1 MAKKSAAPAVVE
13 RPLLGRVSNHLK
25 MGVVGLPN
33 VGKSTLFNLLTKLS
47 VPAENFP
54 FCTIDPTKARVLV
67 PDERWDWLCDLY
79 KPKSK
84 VQAFLEIVDIAGLV
98 KGASEGQGLGNA
110 FLSHIAAVD
119 AIFHV
124 TRVFEDDDVTHVEGD
139 VNPVRDLE
147 IIHNELLLK
156 DIENV
161 KNRIEPLR
169 RLAKGDKNKA
179 FELSVLEKVLAFMND
194 EKRDVRLGDWN
205 AKEVEIINPL
215 CLLTAKP
222 VIYLV
227 NMSEDDFLKQKNKWL
242 AKIKEWVEKRA
253 KDPVI
258 PLSAAFENKISAMN
272 DEEANAYCAEKKVK
286 SMLPRVI
293 KQGYSTLHLIS
304 FFTCGAD
311 EVRAWTCHS
320 GSKAPQAAGVIHG
333 DFEKYFISADIFKY
347 SDLKELGSENAVK
360 AAGKLSQKGKD
371 YVVED
376 GDIVFFK
383 HNAGGAKK

>member
-1 MAKKSAAPAVVE
+1 
-13 RPLLGRVSNHLK
+13 
-25 MGVVGLPN
+25 
-33 VGKSTLFNLLTKLS
+33 
-47 VPAENFP
+47 
-54 FCTIDPTKARVLV
+54 
-67 PDERWDWLCDLY
+67 
-79 KPKSK
+79 
-84 VQAFLEIVDIAGLV
+84 
-98 KGASEGQGLGNA
+98 
-110 FLSHIAAVD
+110 LSHIAAVD
-119 AIFHV
+119 AIYHV

-169 RLAKGDKNKA
+169 RLAKGDKTKA
-179 FELSVLEKVLAFMND
+179 FELSVLEKVFAFMNE

-205 AKEVEIINPL
+205 AKEVEVINPL

-242 AKIKEWVEKRA
+242 VKIKEWVEKRA
-253 KDPVI
+253 RDPVI
-258 PLSAAFENKISAMN
+258 PLSAAFENKISAMS
-272 DEEANAYCAEKKVK
+272 DEEANVYCAEKKIK

-293 KQGYSTLHLIS
+293 KQGYQTLHLIS
-304 FFTCGAD
+304 FFTCGVD
-311 EVRAWTCHS
+311 EVRAWTCPA

-333 DFEKYFISADIFKY
+333 DFEKYFISADVFKY

-360 AAGKLSQKGKD
+360 AAGKLYQKGKD

-376 GDIVFFK
+376 GDILFFK

>member
-1 MAKKSAAPAVVE
+1 M
-13 RPLLGRVSNHLK
+13 
-25 MGVVGLPN
+25 
-33 VGKSTLFNLLTKLS
+33 
-47 VPAENFP
+47 
-54 FCTIDPTKARVLV
+54 
-67 PDERWDWLCDLY
+67 
-79 KPKSK
+79 
-84 VQAFLEIVDIAGLV
+84 
-98 KGASEGQGLGNA
+98 
-110 FLSHIAAVD
+110 D

-161 KNRIEPLR
+161 KNRIDPLK
-169 RLAKGDKNKA
+169 RLAKGDKGKA
-179 FELSVLEKVLAFMND
+179 FELSVLEKVLAFMA
-194 EKRDVRLGDWN
+194 EEHRDVRMGDWN
-205 AKEVEIINPL
+205 AKEVEVINPL
-215 CLLTAKP
+215 GLLSAKP

-253 KDPVI
+253 KDPVV
-258 PLSAAFENKISAMN
+258 PLSAAFENKLAGMT
-272 DEEANAYCAEKKVK
+272 DAEATAYCTEKKIK

-311 EVRAWTCHS
+311 EVRAWTTHV
-320 GSKAPQAAGVIHG
+320 GAKAPQAAGVIHG
-333 DFEKYFISADIFKY
+333 DFEKFFISADVFKY

>member
-1 MAKKSAAPAVVE
+1 MSKKSAAPAIVE

-25 MGVVGLPN
+25 MGIVGLPN

-54 FCTIDPTKARVLV
+54 FCTIDPSKARVLV
-67 PDERWDWLCDLY
+67 PDERWEWLCDLY
-79 KPKSK
+79 KPKSR

-124 TRVFEDDDVTHVEGD
+124 TRVFEDEDVTHVEGD

-156 DIENV
+156 DIENI
-161 KNRIEPLR
+161 KNRIEPLK
-169 RLAKGDKNKA
+169 RLARSDKTKA
-179 FELSVLEKVLAFMND
+179 AELAVFEKVLAHM
-194 EKRDVRLGDWN
+194 EVERKDVRLGDWN
-205 AKEVEIINPL
+205 AKEVEAINPL
-215 CLLTAKP
+215 NLLTAKP
-222 VIYLV
+222 IIYLV

-242 AKIKEWVEKRA
+242 VKIKEWVEKRA

-258 PLSAAFENKISAMN
+258 PLSAAFENKLAGMSPEDAV
-272 DEEANAYCAEKKVK
+272 AYCKEKKVM

-311 EVRAWTCHS
+311 EVRAWTCHA
-320 GSKAPQAAGVIHG
+320 GAKAPQAAGVIHG
-333 DFEKYFISADIFKY
+333 DFEKYFISADVFKY
-347 SDLKELGSENAVK
+347 ADLKELGTENAVR

-376 GDIVFFK
+376 ADIVFFK